1 MAIARFPRRSSRLL
15 IGTTLVALL
24 VVHMAHPRAAAAQSG
39 LRQAEA
45 VEAALRSV
53 LDAPVTRNCQ
63 VEPCVVTARRGEG
76 GSGLRPPGAEYFDVR
91 VEVLPDATTAVAG
104 LDRMRGRGMTP
115 DFPEQ
120 APVPDEPIGVG
131 ANAAAYIS
139 GLYEHGGV
147 VAAFACGNLYTSVI
161 RAEGVPRQLAAV
173 TSASESLAAQ
183 KEQIARHL
191 KAVEASKAVVR
202 AFVPALAQAFQ
213 EKGACRPAIEQVS
226 CTAPAAIATAQ
237 IDAYLDYLAAQ
248 LQFAVEK
255 AETYAVHP
263 IGTAARRD
271 RFSYKDAADLGRA
284 IWDQAHGLQRAHV
297 ERAVTLNE
305 QQKRRTKAFGHWAD
319 WLQRRAVGE
328 SAPPSPGPVGPVV
341 PGQPQPVPAPA
352 PPPSPGM
359 FTPPPQPPYPL
370 RGAID
375 MDVPTPPQLKG
386 EDVLTVNIPFWG
398 PEAITDDYA
407 WAGLQTIA
415 QGADMWYTRGMF
427 WTAYLAFKH
436 QSMAPVA
443 MGALQRIPYFG
454 PTFSAT
460 LVSLVELNSVT
471 DIGALRSLFGDTPLT
486 WDQHLA
492 NMASLTNMTLGA
504 AVRTFPSLNRVGRR
518 VGGIDPGTIGPDV
531 EAKFGAGKS
540 FRVLSQRKD
549 PLGNDVADIEYAL
562 VGPLKDNP
570 GNKVSF
576 LTGTFRVV
584 NGRHFTVKPTGETD
598 QPVFFLGQP
607 GYHEWKHLT
616 EINAG
621 WATKFQDEALLQ
633 VFAGRKDYMGR
644 LLAIKQ
650 AMMDP
655 TRPLDEASNLYIDF
669 TNQLIADAGF
679 TRVTGFYRWKNRDGS
694 LAPAEANIVP
704 MIPKQCTPG
713 GPTTTYPVRISIDP
727 TNGRLKGLF
736 VLKPDDPSAAFSL
749 EKRVPVVESLFRA
762 WARDLNDHLYSFSPF
777 TAYLPEK

>member
-1 MAIARFPRRSSRLL
+1 MAIARFPRRPSRTL
-15 IGTTLVALL
+15 IGIFVVALL
-24 VVHMAHPRAAAAQSG
+24 LACLAHPYAAAAQPNQS
-39 LRQAEA
+39 QADA
-45 VEAALRSV
+45 VEAALKSV
-53 LDAPVTRNCQ
+53 LAAPVTRGVCDPIPDPARCY
-63 VEPCVVTARRGEG
+63 VHARRETA
-76 GSGLRPPGAEYFDVR
+76 GAEYLDVT
-91 VEVLPDATTAVAG
+91 VWLHPDAAAARTRLEYWMPGTLG
-104 LDRMRGRGMTP
+104 DQP
-115 DFPEQ
+115 P
-120 APVPDEPIGVG
+120 PNEPIGVG
-131 ANAAAYIS
+131 ANAVAHIS
-139 GLYEHGGV
+139 GSYLNGGV
-147 VAAFACGNLYTSVI
+147 TVKFACGNLYTDI
-161 RAEGVPRQLAAV
+161 TRAEVVPS
-173 TSASESLAAQ
+173 TEASRE
-183 KEQIARHL
+183 ERDARRL
-191 KAVEASKAVVR
+191 KAIEASKAVVR
-202 AFVPALAQAFQ
+202 AFVPALAQALQ
-213 EKGACRPAIEQVS
+213 EQGACQPAIEVVT
-226 CTAPAAIATAQ
+226 CTPPPAIATAQ
-237 IDAYLDYLAAQ
+237 IDAYLDYLGAQ
-248 LQFAVEK
+248 LQFAVET
-255 AETYAVHP
+255 AETYSVSP
-263 IGTAARRD
+263 IRVSGRRD
-271 RFSYKDAADLGRA
+271 TFSYKDAADLGRA
-284 IWDQAHGLQRAHV
+284 AWDQAHGLQRAHV
-297 ERAVTLNE
+297 ERAVTLTE

-328 SAPPSPGPVGPVV
+328 STPIGAVPAPPAV
-341 PGQPQPVPAPA
+341 PGQPQPMPAPA
-352 PPPSPGM
+352 PPPSPGLL
-359 FTPPPQPPYPL
+359 TPPPQPPYPL

-375 MDVPTPPQLKG
+375 ADVPTPPQLKG

-471 DIGALRSLFGDTPLT
+471 DIGALRSVFGDTPLT

-492 NMASLTNMTLGA
+492 NMASLTNMALGA

-549 PLGNDVADIEYAL
+549 PQGNDLAEIEYAL

-576 LTGTFRVV
+576 PTGTFRVV
-584 NGRHFTVKPTGETD
+584 NGRHFTVKPSGEID

-621 WATKFQDEALLQ
+621 WATKFEDEALLQ
-633 VFAGRKDYMGR
+633 VFAGRTDYMSR
-644 LLAIKQ
+644 LLAIKK

-655 TRPLDEASNLYIDF
+655 NRPLDEASTLYIDF
-669 TNQLIADAGF
+669 TNQLIADSGF
-679 TRVTGFYRWKNRDGS
+679 TRVTGFYQWKNRDGS

-704 MIPKQCTPG
+704 MIPKQCSPG

-736 VLKPDDPSAAFSL
+736 VLKPDDPAVGFSL
-749 EKRVPVVESLFRA
+749 EQRVPVVESLFRA
-762 WARDLNDHLYSFSPF
+762 WSRDLTDRLYSFSPF
-777 TAYLPEK
+777 TAYLPAK